1 VRIREAAKAY
11 VKDLR
16 RRHRSDT
23 LIVQTLR
30 VLDRFASHLKEN
42 NVRDVRQTEE
52 VHVVSFARMLRASVT
67 PKGTPLS
74 LATQAHYLER
84 VKGFFAFLVRRG
96 VLLRDP
102 AAGLS
107 VPAAASLPR
116 VVLSPRQAEKLMSAP
131 SSSSSVGRRDRALL
145 ELLYGTGLRRSE
157 CARLDV
163 ADVDLYSGT
172 LLVRN
177 GKGHRDRLVP
187 VPERAARALDL
198 YLREVRPLLL
208 SRAAEPALFLTAW
221 RGRRLSIASLVQL
234 LQRHARAAGIER
246 VHLHALRHTCA
257 THLLRGG
264 ADIRHVQE
272 ILGHRWI
279 KTTAL
284 YTRVDLDDLRRV
296 IARAHPRERRSRKAV
311 E

>member
-1 VRIREAAKAY
+1 MRIRAAADAY
-11 VKDLR
+11 VKELR

-42 NVRDVRQTEE
+42 NVRDVRQVNEA
-52 VHVVSFARMLRASVT
+52 HVVSFARELRASFTPRGTLLTVT
-67 PKGTPLS
+67 S
-74 LATQAHYLER
+74 QAHYLER
-84 VKGFFAFLVRRG
+84 VKGLLAFLVRRG

-102 AAGLS
+102 AAEL
-107 VPAAASLPR
+107 VIPASSPLPR
-116 VVLSPRQAEKLMSAP
+116 VVLSARQAEKLMNAP
-131 SSSSSVGRRDRALL
+131 SSSSSVGRRDRAIL

-163 ADVDLYSGT
+163 ADVDLYGGT

-177 GKGHRDRLVP
+177 GKGRRDRVVP

-198 YLREVRPLLL
+198 YLHEVRPLLL

-221 RGRRLSIASLVQL
+221 RGRRLSIPSLVQI

-296 IARAHPRERRSRKAV
+296 IARAHPREHRTRRRRA
-311 E
+311 

>member
-1 VRIREAAKAY
+1 MRIREAAKAH
-11 VKDLR
+11 VQDLR
-16 RRHRSDT
+16 VRHCADAT
-23 LIVQTLR
+23 ITHTLR
-30 VLDRFASHLKEN
+30 TLDRLASHLKEHRI
-42 NVRDVRQTEE
+42 RDVRQVEE
-52 VHVVSFARMLRASVT
+52 AHVVSFARMLRASVT
-67 PKGTPLS
+67 PKGTPLT
-74 LATQAHYLER
+74 LNTQAHYLQS

-102 AAGLS
+102 AADL
-107 VPAAASLPR
+107 VIPAASPLPR
-116 VVLSPRQAEKLMSAP
+116 VVLSPRQAEKLVNTP
-131 SSSSSVGRRDRALL
+131 SPSSSVGKRDRALL
-145 ELLYGTGLRRSE
+145 ELLYGTGLRRAE

-163 ADVDLYSGT
+163 SDMDLHSGT

-177 GKGHRDRLVP
+177 GKGRKDRLVP

-198 YLREVRPLLL
+198 YLHEARPILLR
-208 SRAAEPALFLTAW
+208 RAGELALFLTAW
-221 RGRRLSIASLVQL
+221 WGRRLSIGALVQI

-284 YTRVDLDDLRRV
+284 YTRVDLADLRRV
-296 IARAHPRERRSRKAV
+296 IARAHPREKRARKL
-311 E
+311 